1 MENDL
6 HVAGLSSHST
16 YYMLHTTLLDILL
29 PRACLG
35 CKSEGSFLCANCR
48 ETIKEYNYFVC
59 PICKRRDVY
68 GRLDLDCREKSGLT
82 RYFGAPLPYRSELVR
97 KLIHNFKYNYAKDIA
112 SPLTLILIEF
122 LNKNKF
128 PELISKYKKRALLIP
143 VPMYD
148 FRERERGF
156 NQAAEIARIISEY
169 YSISMSPSG
178 ELEQALIKHKNTSKQ
193 ADIKEKLDRVK
204 NISGAFKC
212 IRPEFIDNKIIIL
225 IDDVYTSGATIHEC
239 ARVLRSSGASEV
251 WGMTVARG

>member
-1 MENDL
+1 MINYL
-6 HVAGLSSHST
+6 I
-16 YYMLHTTLLDILL
+16 DILL
-29 PRACLG
+29 PASCLG

-68 GRLDLDCREKSGLT
+68 GRIDEDCREKSGLT
-82 RYFGAPLPYRSELVR
+82 RFLGAPLPYRNELAR

-112 SPLTLILIEF
+112 APLSQILIGF
-122 LNKNKF
+122 LDKNKF
-128 PELISKYKKRALLIP
+128 QNLISKCKKRALLIP

-156 NQAAEIARIISEY
+156 NQAAEIARRISEY
-169 YSISMSPSG
+169 YGLEMSPSKK
-178 ELEQALIKHKNTSKQ
+178 LRQALIKHKNTSKQ
-193 ADIKEKLDRVK
+193 ADIKEKRDRIK

-212 IRPEFIDNKIIIL
+212 VNPKLVSGKIVIL

-239 ARVLRSSGASEV
+239 AKVLRSAGAREV
-251 WGMTVARG
+251 WGITAARGK